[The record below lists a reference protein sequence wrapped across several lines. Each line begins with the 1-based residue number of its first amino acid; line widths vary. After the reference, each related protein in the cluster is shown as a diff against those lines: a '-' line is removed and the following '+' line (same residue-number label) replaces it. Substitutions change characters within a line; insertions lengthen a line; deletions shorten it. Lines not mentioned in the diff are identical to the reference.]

1 MAGKVNKN
9 FIITLVA
16 GLAGVFVLMALA
28 YVFLLKNSAAD
39 LALEGDRRMTQGQY
53 DKAQEYFSKA
63 VNKEQTN
70 ADYLVKWRESLLKLA
85 PENVVTY
92 RDMVER
98 WRLATRQLAKISK
111 KDVAPKREYLDWL
124 REDMTGMEFSRQAHE
139 SLIGETTS
147 LLTLHKGDP
156 AGGEWET
163 LRRFRGLAKMEVF
176 AFVEDSRPEVAAE
189 AQDDLLAAMGA
200 DPADTESAVVLR
212 SLHLVQAARAQKRSQ
227 LDEEK
232 ALLEK
237 AKTVLAQAV
246 ERNPSDAFIHL
257 VALEAEVN
265 ARSEEFRRNQRG
277 ADPLTWMRTLQS
289 DLRPAF
295 VAMVDKAKATDPA
308 KINTR
313 LIDGVRRMEAIFSEQ
328 EGKFASTMAVID
340 RGLTG
345 RPNDPFLIAAR
356 ADVEVAEE
364 NLAAAVA
371 SVQKI
376 LDLPVPPTSL
386 TGLRLFAMRNN
397 ARFYQALWTARMAAG
412 AKEADKPG
420 LTASAKSLR
429 EKLAAVEAP
438 DSPSVLFVDA
448 QIAFVDADFGRAN
461 QLLDRYA
468 KAVRSRPSPDALLL
482 HAAVAEKLNQLGLAK
497 SKLEECLRLD
507 PRNPRGLYALADV
520 TFRLQEI
527 DEALNLYLRLGQML
541 PEDRFVKGRIEVLR
555 QLAGDRSAP
564 PSDPVLADLIEL
576 RDMVRTREGEKDRT
590 AEAVP
595 FLQRRVAERNQDP
608 RLAQQLALLLMG
620 EGKRDA
626 ALATLR
632 TSLAVHPAATDLKD
646 LEIALSNPDPVAGRI
661 QLIDSK
667 TDGTP
672 IEKALA
678 KYQVLKEAGQAAEA
692 TAQLAAAAGMDATD
706 ERVVEMQFLDAME
719 ASDWTKAQQFADV
732 ATKANHDQ
740 VGGLTFRAR
749 LLGAQGKTTEALAA
763 ITEAVGRGGAV
774 PEVWRI
780 KGRIEMSLRRQAEAA
795 ESYRQ
800 ALRLR
805 PSDVGAINDA
815 LVALVSNGL
824 AEEALKLAKE
834 SERYAASDA
843 KFVDMWL
850 SLEAAAGSKRFAID
864 RREVIARTNPKDR
877 MNLIALTA
885 LYIGDRNWAK
895 ARPLIDRARAL
906 QDGTD
911 VLTLD
916 ARWHWEQGER
926 EKARSL
932 FEGYLKGQPQ
942 DSLTSYPF
950 LVYAQFLAT
959 QQDDESALTVLEQ
972 ARAKQDPKSAEA
984 DKAIVELL
992 MKNAKFEQAAS
1003 VCRRIVTANADD
1015 AKQTHRLRL
1024 VECLVKVGNMEDAQK
1039 ELTQM
1044 GAAAEADPMSMLL
1057 AADIKAGLKDVR
1069 GQKDMLDRA
1078 VTRFPDNPLVFFKRG
1093 QALAADARTAREAIS
1108 DFNKAVQLRPD
1119 MWQAYRMRATAHIM
1133 LNQMT
1138 EAEAD
1143 LTQAVLLAPY
1153 NDELFMGLVS
1163 DFIRKGDYTR
1173 AADVAMQVLAKRD
1186 RDVNAM
1192 ATVASLFMSVNAY
1205 VEAARFFKMAFDIEK
1220 SDMVAQRYLDALLAA
1235 TPPNNTEANVVLN
1248 GLGDQRIAGSP
1259 GFLMAVSKLAK
1270 NTGRLAEANAAA
1282 NEALKLLR
1290 VDEPTMMLAWFNDLR
1305 RLLPRKDEL
1314 LRYLDQ
1320 AGRLSSAA
1328 KAQEW
1333 IAYFRLAANLE
1344 DPTTVVATLPAAK
1357 DLLSKAEEPSIRQLL
1372 YRSVSGAQIAQGEH
1386 AEAVR
1391 TIREA
1396 LGSFPSDVEML
1407 NNGAYCLAEKLGKPQ
1422 DAVAMIEKAV
1432 ELTPGVADVWDTYGS
1447 VFLRLEQYEKAADG
1461 FGRAVRLAGSP
1472 SLTIKYATPLVE
1484 SLVKAGRKEQA
1495 RSLLRDLR
1503 TIVDDSRN
1511 QIDPDLRSRFDRA
1524 AALAEGAG

>member
-9 FIITLVA
+9 FIFTLVA

-39 LALEGDRRMTQGQY
+39 LAREGDRRMTQGQY

-70 ADYLVKWRESLLKLA
+70 ADYLIKWRESLLKLN
-85 PENVVTY
+85 PESVVTY
-92 RDMVER
+92 RDLVER

-124 REDMTGMEFSRQAHE
+124 REDMTGMEFNRQAHE

-147 LLTLHKGDP
+147 LLALHKGDP

-163 LRRFRGLAKMEVF
+163 LRRFRGMAKMEIF
-176 AFVEDSRPEVAAE
+176 AFVQDSRPEVAKEAE
-189 AQDDLLAAMGA
+189 EDLLAAIAA

-212 SLHLVQAARAQKRSQ
+212 SLYQVQAARARERSQ
-227 LDEEK
+227 LDEEQSFRD
-232 ALLEK
+232 K
-237 AKTVLAQAV
+237 AKTVLTQAV
-246 ERNPSDAFIHL
+246 ERNPSDAFVHL
-257 VALEAEVN
+257 AALEAEVDE
-265 ARSEEFRRNQRG
+265 RSAAFRQNSRG
-277 ADPLTWMRTLQS
+277 ADPVAWMRTLQS
-289 DLRPAF
+289 DLRPSF
-295 VAMVDKAKATDPA
+295 VGVVDKGRATDPA

-328 EGKFASTMAVID
+328 EGKFASTMAIVD
-340 RGLTG
+340 RGLST
-345 RPNDPFLIAAR
+345 RANDPMLLAAK
-356 ADVEVAEE
+356 ADIEVAED
-364 NLAAAVA
+364 NLAGAVA
-371 SVQKI
+371 TVQKI

-386 TGLRLFAMRNN
+386 TGLRLFGMRNN
-397 ARFYQALWTARMAAG
+397 ARFYQALWTARMASA
-412 AKEADKPG
+412 AKESDKAA

-482 HAAVAEKLNQLGLAK
+482 HAAVAEKLNQLGLCK
-497 SKLEECLRLD
+497 SKLEECLRID
-507 PRNPRGLYALADV
+507 PRNPRALYALADV
-520 TFRLQEI
+520 TFRLQET
-527 DEALNLYLRLGQML
+527 DEALGLYLRLGQML
-541 PEDRFVKGRIEVLR
+541 PDDRFVKGRIEVLR
-555 QLAGDRSAP
+555 QLAGDRTVPA
-564 PSDPVLADLIEL
+564 SDPVLADLIEL

-595 FLQRRVAERNQDP
+595 FLKRRVAERNQDP
-608 RLAQQLALLLMG
+608 RLAQQLALLMMG
-620 EGKRDA
+620 EGKRDEALA
-626 ALATLR
+626 ALRA
-632 TSLAVHPAATDLKD
+632 SLAVHPQATELKD
-646 LEIALSNPDPVAGRI
+646 LEIALSNPDPVAGRL

-672 IEKALA
+672 LEKALA
-678 KYQVLKEAGQAAEA
+678 KYQVLKEAGKAAEA
-692 TAQLAAAAGMDATD
+692 AEQLAAAAGMDASD

-719 ASDWTKAQQFADV
+719 AGEWAKAQQFADV
-732 ATKANHDQ
+732 ASKANHDQ

-749 LLGAQGKTTEALAA
+749 LLGAQGKTSEALAA

-780 KGRIEMSLRRQAEAA
+780 KGRIEMSLGRMAEAA

-805 PSDVGAINDA
+805 PSDIGAINDA
-815 LVALVSNGL
+815 LLALVSSGL
-824 AEEALKLAKE
+824 TEEALKLAKD
-834 SERYAASDA
+834 SERFAASDA

-850 SLEAAAGSKRFAID
+850 ALEAAAGSKRFAID

-877 MNLIALTA
+877 MNLIALA
-885 LYIGDRNWAK
+885 SLHIGDRNWAK
-895 ARPLIDRARAL
+895 ARPMIDRAREL

-932 FEGYLKGQPQ
+932 FDAYLKGQPE
-942 DSLTSYPF
+942 DKLTSYPF

-959 QQDDESALTVLEQ
+959 QQDDEGALVVLEQ

-992 MKNAKFEQAAS
+992 MKNARFEQAAA
-1003 VCRRIVTANADD
+1003 VCRRIVTAGADD

-1024 VECLVKVGNMEDAQK
+1024 VESLVKIGNVQDAEK
-1039 ELTQM
+1039 ELALL
-1044 GAAAEADPMSMLL
+1044 GSAAEADPMSMLL

-1119 MWQAYRMRATAHIM
+1119 MWQAYRMRATAHLL
-1133 LNQMT
+1133 LNQMA

-1163 DFIRKGDYTR
+1163 DFIRKGDYAR
-1173 AADVAMQVLAKRD
+1173 AGDVAMQVLAKRD

-1192 ATVASLFMSVNAY
+1192 ATVASLFMSVNAFL
-1205 VEAARFFKMAFDIEK
+1205 EAARFYKMAFDIEK
-1220 SDMVAQRYLDALLAA
+1220 SDMVAQRYLDALLSA

-1248 GLGDQRIAGSP
+1248 SLGDQRIASNP

-1270 NTGRLAEANAAA
+1270 NTGRIAEANAAA

-1290 VDEPTMMLAWFNDLR
+1290 VNEPTMMLAWFNDLR
-1305 RLLPRKDEL
+1305 RLLPKKDEL

-1320 AGRLSSAA
+1320 AGRLTSAA

-1333 IAYFRLAANLE
+1333 ISYFRIAANLE
-1344 DPTTVVATLPAAK
+1344 DPATIAATLGPAK
-1357 DLLSKAEEPSIRQLL
+1357 ELLGRAEEPSIRQLL
-1372 YRSVSGAQIAQGEH
+1372 YRSVSGAQIAQGDY
-1386 AEAVR
+1386 AEGVR

-1432 ELTPGVADVWDTYGS
+1432 ELTPGVADVWDTYGA
-1447 VFLRLEQYEKAADG
+1447 VFFRLEQYEKAADG
-1461 FGRAVRLAGSP
+1461 YGRAVRLAGSP
-1472 SLTIKYATPLVE
+1472 ALTIKYGAPLIE

-1511 QIDPDLRSRFDRA
+1511 QIDPELRARFDQA
-1524 AALAEGAG
+1524 VGLAEGAG